1 MKKIISK
8 IGYYWGFIVAIYMLF
23 SLSLSIFS
31 LGEIISVYSLVSVTI
46 LLLNCCFL
54 VFLWD
59 IRSKKKVED
68 EQ

>member
-8 IGYYWGFIVAIYMLF
+8 IGYVWGFIVAIYMLF
-23 SLSLSIFS
+23 SLSINIFS
-31 LGEIISVYSLVSVTI
+31 LGEIISVYSLVSVTV

-59 IRSKKKVED
+59 IRSKKIKVED
-68 EQ
+68 E